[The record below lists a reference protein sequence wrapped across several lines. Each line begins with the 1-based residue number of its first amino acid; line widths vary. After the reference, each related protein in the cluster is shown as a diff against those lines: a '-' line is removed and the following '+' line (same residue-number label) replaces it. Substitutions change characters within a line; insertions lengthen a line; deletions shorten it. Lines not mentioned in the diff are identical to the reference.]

1 MARMHQQLLVFKG
14 VAGVFFQAC
23 EVSQVLLANRDFA

>member
-1 MARMHQQLLVFKG
+1 MARMHQQLLDFKG

-23 EVSQVLLANRDFA
+23 EVSQALPAHRDFA